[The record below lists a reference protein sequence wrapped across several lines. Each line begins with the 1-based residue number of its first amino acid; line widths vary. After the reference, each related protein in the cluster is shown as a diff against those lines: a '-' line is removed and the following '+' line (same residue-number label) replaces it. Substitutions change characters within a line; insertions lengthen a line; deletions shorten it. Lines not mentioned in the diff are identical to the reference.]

1 MRPLGIVLDLALRAH
16 IAWFLAEVLLNPH
29 DPRFEG
35 KAIPIRNLIIVG
47 GMSMLLPVLHVARRR
62 WQRYPVWTD
71 VTWLSLFW
79 LDMAGNSF
87 DLYDTYDRF
96 DLIPHFHGSGA
107 AMVAIV
113 VAADLRAVPAFVTA
127 NVLHSLLEL
136 QENLTDRFAGTHN
149 VRGPMDTI
157 GDLAAGLAG
166 TLAYI
171 PVARWLRRRE
181 LQHAPSH
188 PRLG

>member
-1 MRPLGIVLDLALRAH
+1 VRYAAIALDLALRAH

-47 GMSMLLPVLHVARRR
+47 GMSMLFPILHLTRRR
-62 WQRYPVWTD
+62 GKRYPIWTD

-87 DLYDTYDRF
+87 DLYDTYERF

-107 AMVAIV
+107 ATVAIA
-113 VAADLRAVPAFVTA
+113 VAADLKPLPAAIAA
-127 NVLHSLLEL
+127 NVAHAVLEL
-136 QENLTDRFAGTHN
+136 QEILTDVFAGTHN
-149 VRGPMDTI
+149 VRGPLDTI
-157 GDLAAGLAG
+157 GDLAAGLLGSFAYAP
-166 TLAYI
+166 LAR
-171 PVARWLRRRE
+171 ALRRRE
-181 LQHAPSH
+181 GP
-188 PRLG
+188 